1 MNRQTEK
8 RILFRLILW
17 CCLPMCFFFF
27 VFPVAGCGPGQML
40 SDEQNGTREK
50 APLAY
55 YEATLRPS
63 EFDEEVETVQQSHG
77 RHGQSVTP
85 VDLPSDST
93 VVETVEV
100 QGFRIQ
106 VFASANID
114 EAVSARETARTKVGN
129 DSVYVVYDPP
139 VYKVR
144 VGDYATRLEASQ
156 RLPRIVN
163 LGYPDAWVVS
173 DKITLRRVTRIP
185 RPGDLR

>member
-1 MNRQTEK
+1 
-8 RILFRLILW
+8 
-17 CCLPMCFFFF
+17 
-27 VFPVAGCGPGQML
+27 ML
-40 SDEQNGTREK
+40 NDEQNGTREK

-63 EFDEEVETVQQSHG
+63 EFDEEVEIVRQTHERQG
-77 RHGQSVTP
+77 ESVTP
-85 VDLPSDST
+85 FDLPSDST

-106 VFASANID
+106 VFASASID
-114 EAVSARETARTKVGN
+114 EAAAARESARTKVGS

-144 VGDYATRLEASQ
+144 VGDYATRLEANQ

-163 LGYPDAWVVS
+163 LGFPDAWVVS
-173 DKITLRRVTRIP
+173 DRITLRRITRIP
-185 RPGDLR
+185 RQGDE